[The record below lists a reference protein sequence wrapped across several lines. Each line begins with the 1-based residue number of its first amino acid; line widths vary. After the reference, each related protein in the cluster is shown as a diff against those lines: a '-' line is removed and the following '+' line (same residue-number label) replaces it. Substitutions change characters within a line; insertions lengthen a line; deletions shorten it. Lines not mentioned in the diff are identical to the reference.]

1 MHYFTAVLVFFLAA
15 VCQPSFAEVRSPEES
30 LSSAVAS
37 ENVVDV
43 QLVIDELHHIDVS
56 AGNFKIVA
64 ESLLSWQADPSW
76 REHIQQIREPQFFY
90 GHLLEDLQKKIW
102 VPEFVLANAEAKRE
116 TMVRTLLVHPNLR
129 VELYEKFDAV
139 LAMDTELP
147 GYPFEDL
154 DITIDMQAINGS
166 VQELRL
172 RPVALAL
179 GHAGV
184 EHSVIHGN
192 WSAREFFFAETRIPS
207 LNFGG
212 SKEFSEARFHVT
224 VQHDYID
231 VAQKIFIPLMAI
243 TILSIVIS
251 SFCSLTLLN
260 AGQNAR
266 IVGQLTLIL
275 TTIALK
281 FSLSNEL
288 PRTHYVTFLDLLF
301 LSVTSVVTI
310 NLLTSM
316 YINHL
321 FTQGNHESAIQLQI
335 RSDWILPILA
345 IVLIGICFALT
356 VN

>member
-1 MHYFTAVLVFFLAA
+1 MHYFTAVFFFQMVAL
-15 VCQPSFAEVRSPEES
+15 CQLSFAEVRSPEDS
-30 LSSAVAS
+30 ALSAVAS
-37 ENVVDV
+37 KNVVDV
-43 QLVIDELHHIDVS
+43 QLVINEIHHIDVS
-56 AGNFKIVA
+56 AGNFQIVA

-76 REHIQQIREPQFFY
+76 RQHVQQTREPQLFY
-90 GHLLEDLQKKIW
+90 GHLLEDLRKKIW
-102 VPEFVLANAEAKRE
+102 VPEFVLANAETKRE
-116 TMVRTLLVHPNLR
+116 TMVLTLLVYPNLR
-129 VELYEKFDAV
+129 VELYEKFDAA

-154 DITIDMQAINGS
+154 DITVDIQAINGS
-166 VQELRL
+166 VEDLRL

-179 GHAGV
+179 GHTGV

-192 WSAREFFFAETRIPS
+192 WSARDFFFAETRIPS

-212 SKEFSEARFHVT
+212 SKEFSEAIFHVT

-243 TILSIVIS
+243 IILSIVIS
-251 SFCSLTLLN
+251 RFCSLTLVN

-301 LSVTSVVTI
+301 LSVTSLVTI

-321 FTQGNHESAIQLQI
+321 FTRGSHESASQLQI

-345 IVLIGICFALT
+345 IVLIGICFILT
-356 VN
+356 VI